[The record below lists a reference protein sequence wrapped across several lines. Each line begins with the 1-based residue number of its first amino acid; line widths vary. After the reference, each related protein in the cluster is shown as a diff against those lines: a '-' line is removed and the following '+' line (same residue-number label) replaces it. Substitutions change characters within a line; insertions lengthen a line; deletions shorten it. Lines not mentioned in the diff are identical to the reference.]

1 MEKELKTYQEY
12 NGFKVGDRAYL
23 SDLWSQDGITFLLE
37 EKSYKQNI
45 DKAGSAKI
53 LAICDTGF
61 DFRSLGFNEDD
72 YFLAQGEWEE
82 EVYYEF

>member
-12 NGFKVGDRAYL
+12 NGFKVGETYCL
-23 SDLWSQDGITFLLE
+23 NDLWKQDGITFLLE
-37 EKSYKQNI
+37 EKSYRRSINN
-45 DKAGSAKI
+45 AGSAKI
-53 LAICDTGF
+53 PAICDTGF

-72 YFLAQGEWEE
+72 YFLASGEWEE